1 MIATTYSIWT
11 GPFSLFREDKM
22 NTAAIDQ
29 KKGSYVVIVDVNVIV
44 IVTVTVIVI
53 VIVIVITIISMGV

>member
-1 MIATTYSIWT
+1 MIATNYSIWT

-29 KKGSYVVIVDVNVIV
+29 KKGSYVVIVDVIV
-44 IVTVTVIVI
+44 NVIVI